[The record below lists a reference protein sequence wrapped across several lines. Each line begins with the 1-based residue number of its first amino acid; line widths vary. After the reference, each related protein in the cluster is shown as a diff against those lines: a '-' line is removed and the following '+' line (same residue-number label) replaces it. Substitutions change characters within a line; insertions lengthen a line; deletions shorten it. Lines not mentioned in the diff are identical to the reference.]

1 MRRLIVSA
9 DDFGIAKS
17 VNEGIVKAFSEGIVT
32 NVNIIPSGEAF
43 QNAIESARRINLT
56 EAGVHL
62 ALTEVRPVSGI
73 SEIPT
78 LIPGGE
84 RFRSH
89 YWGLFKDLFL
99 NKINTDQIYKELK
112 AQVSRAFDTG
122 IRITSL
128 SSHEHIHMMP
138 AFLPVFIRLA
148 VEYKIPFVRCLKKE
162 KIVSA
167 LTPWKVFKN
176 ISVSFL
182 GDKASDDI
190 KRAGLFSTDN
200 FMGLLDSGKIDEDR
214 LSALI
219 GTLNE
224 GSTELVTH
232 PGFLGPE
239 VVDRYKFHLGCE
251 SELAALTGKKA
262 RLALEEHGVKLIKY
276 SELVN

>member
-167 LTPWKVFKN
+167 LTHWKVFKN
-176 ISVSFL
+176 ISVSFR
-182 GDKASDDI
+182 G
-190 KRAGLFSTDN
+190 
-200 FMGLLDSGKIDEDR
+200 
-214 LSALI
+214 
-219 GTLNE
+219 
-224 GSTELVTH
+224 
-232 PGFLGPE
+232 
-239 VVDRYKFHLGCE
+239 
-251 SELAALTGKKA
+251 
-262 RLALEEHGVKLIKY
+262 
-276 SELVN
+276 